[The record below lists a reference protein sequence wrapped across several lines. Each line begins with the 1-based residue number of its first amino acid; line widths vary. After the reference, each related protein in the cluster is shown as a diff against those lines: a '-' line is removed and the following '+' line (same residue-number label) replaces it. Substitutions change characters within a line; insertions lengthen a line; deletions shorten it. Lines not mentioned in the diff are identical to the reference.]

1 MSNGKNDQ
9 ELREYYDYTRGS
21 WDDDPGEAFSKL
33 SPKEKYDLK
42 TEMLQREQEA
52 LDHNK
57 HAEETNDPMNITPS
71 YNQKHKAKM
80 LSAFPQ
86 ASVGKILQEE
96 FLRRPKK

>member
-1 MSNGKNDQ
+1 MNGKNEQ
-9 ELREYYDYTRGS
+9 KLREYYDYTRGS

-42 TEMLQREQEA
+42 TEMLQEKQA
-52 LDHNK
+52 KLD

-80 LSAFPQ
+80 LGAFPQ
-86 ASVGKILQEE
+86 APVGKLIQRE
-96 FLRRPKK
+96 FMKRK

>member
-1 MSNGKNDQ
+1 MSNGKNEQ
-9 ELREYYDYTRGS
+9 KLREYYDYTRGS

-57 HAEETNDPMNITPS
+57 HAEETNDPMHITPS

-80 LSAFPQ
+80 LDAFPQ
-86 ASVGKILQEE
+86 APVGKLIQRE
-96 FLRRPKK
+96 FMKRK

>member
-1 MSNGKNDQ
+1 MNGKNEQ
-9 ELREYYDYTRGS
+9 KLREYYDYTRGS

-42 TEMLQREQEA
+42 TEMLQGQQEA

-80 LSAFPQ
+80 LDAFPQ
-86 ASVGKILQEE
+86 VPPGKIISNL
-96 FLRRPKK
+96 FKNR

>member
-1 MSNGKNDQ
+1 MSNGKNEQ
-9 ELREYYDYTRGS
+9 KLREYYDYTRGS

-42 TEMLQREQEA
+42 TEMLQEKQA
-52 LDHNK
+52 KLD

-80 LSAFPQ
+80 LGAFPQ
-86 ASVGKILQEE
+86 APVGKLIQRE
-96 FLRRPKK
+96 FMKRK